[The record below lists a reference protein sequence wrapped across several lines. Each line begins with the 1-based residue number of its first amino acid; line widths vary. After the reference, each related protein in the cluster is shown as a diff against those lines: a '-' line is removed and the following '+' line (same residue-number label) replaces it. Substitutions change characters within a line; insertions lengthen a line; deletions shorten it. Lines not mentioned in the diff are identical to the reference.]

1 MHLYFFLYMW
11 EWEGWHSIAISEKK
25 KQTQVAINKTLFRE
39 RVKYCPLYYLNLNF
53 FILTLFQILLYE
65 LSIKVV
71 GNPRPF
77 SPAKLFVV

>member
-1 MHLYFFLYMW
+1 MHLYFFFIYVGVGRMAFN
-11 EWEGWHSIAISEKK
+11 SDKRK